1 MRHSK
6 AYVRWGKDGSVCAM
20 CIIVDD
26 GQAVQALRSL
36 QRSHPEAPI
45 TQVSVAR
52 ALKLMRA
59 RENVATKAALLKE
72 RAARR
77 HRLRQDSI

>member
-20 CIIVDD
+20 CIIVDY

-36 QRSHPEAPI
+36 QRSYPEAPVA
-45 TQVSVAR
+45 QVSVAR

-59 RENVATKAALLKE
+59 RGNVATQAALLE
-72 RAARR
+72 GITARR
-77 HRLRQDSI
+77 HRLRQGNI

>member
-6 AYVRWGKDGSVCAM
+6 AYVGGGKDGSVCAM

-36 QRSHPEAPI
+36 QRSHPEAPMA
-45 TQVSVAR
+45 QMGVAR

-59 RENVATKAALLKE
+59 PENVATKSCAT
-72 RAARR
+72 
-77 HRLRQDSI
+77 